1 MLINVNFSWE
11 HISNVIMEIKRKFV
25 ALLNLVLKS
34 LKMRYVVEAK
44 QSGIGL
50 GEVDVFIKGQNMV
63 LKLISA
69 LTVMVTVQT

>member
-1 MLINVNFSWE
+1 
-11 HISNVIMEIKRKFV
+11 
-25 ALLNLVLKS
+25 
-34 LKMRYVVEAK
+34 MRYVVEAK

-50 GEVDVFIKGQNMV
+50 GEVDVFIKGQNME

>member
-50 GEVDVFIKGQNMV
+50 GEVDVFIKGQNME

>member
-1 MLINVNFSWE
+1 
-11 HISNVIMEIKRKFV
+11 MEIKRKFV

-50 GEVDVFIKGQNMV
+50 GEVDVFIKGQNTV

-69 LTVMVTVQT
+69 STVIVTVQT

>member
-1 MLINVNFSWE
+1 
-11 HISNVIMEIKRKFV
+11 MEIKRKFV

>member
-50 GEVDVFIKGQNMV
+50 GEVDVFIKGQNTV

-69 LTVMVTVQT
+69 STVIVTVQT

>member
-69 LTVMVTVQT
+69 STVMVTVQT

>member
-11 HISNVIMEIKRKFV
+11 NISNVIMEIKRKFV
-25 ALLNLVLKS
+25 ALLNLVLKI
-34 LKMRYVVEAK
+34 LKMRYIVEAK
-44 QSGIGL
+44 QSRIGW

-69 LTVMVTVQT
+69 LTVMMTVQT

>member
-1 MLINVNFSWE
+1 
-11 HISNVIMEIKRKFV
+11 MEIKRKFV

-69 LTVMVTVQT
+69 STVMVTVQT